1 VFAYILAAFGT
12 RPVAGVEQDIGTE
25 EGFLAFTD
33 VKGGS
38 TVANR
43 NGRVCQFG
51 YWLKNKVVDT
61 TL

>member
-51 YWLKNKVVDT
+51 Y
-61 TL
+61 